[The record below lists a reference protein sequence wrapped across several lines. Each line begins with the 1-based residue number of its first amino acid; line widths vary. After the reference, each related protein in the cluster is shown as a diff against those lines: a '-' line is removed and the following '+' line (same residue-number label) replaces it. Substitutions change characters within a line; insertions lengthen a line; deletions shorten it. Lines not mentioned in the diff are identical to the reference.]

1 MTPSETQTQMGYY
14 FGLYPESARNI
25 ITTAKTYKTRHV
37 KGLFHG
43 SGQRV
48 IVENMDYKPRRTA
61 VVRKVALILMVSS
74 ILIVSGVRAE
84 TAGPNQDE
92 MAIRKAIESYVA
104 AYNSGDASAAASH
117 WSRDGS
123 YVAPTGEQ
131 AKGPDKIRPALEKF
145 FAENKG
151 IQVKAAVFD
160 VQPQGGR
167 AIITGFAVV
176 TRPGE
181 DKEEILFTATSAKEG
196 GAWKLLKLEERGIP
210 GSSGHYRET
219 RGTGVAHWRLG
230 GPGRT
235 FQR

>member
-1 MTPSETQTQMGYY
+1 
-14 FGLYPESARNI
+14 
-25 ITTAKTYKTRHV
+25 
-37 KGLFHG
+37 
-43 SGQRV
+43 
-48 IVENMDYKPRRTA
+48 MDYKPRRTA
-61 VVRKVALILMVSS
+61 VLRRVALILMVSS
-74 ILIVSGVRAE
+74 ILIVSGVCAE

-92 MAIRKAIESYVA
+92 TAIRKAIESYVA

-117 WSRDGS
+117 WSRDGL
-123 YVAPTGEQ
+123 YVTPTAEQ

-160 VQPQGGR
+160 IQLQGGR

-196 GAWKLLKLEERGIP
+196 GAWKLLKLEEQESQVPLDTIAKLG
-210 GSSGHYRET
+210 E
-219 RGTGVAHWRLG
+219 GTGVANWRLG